1 MIVTVTPNPSIDR
14 TVFVDT
20 IRLREVNRV
29 LATETD
35 AGGKGVNLARVAKE
49 LGADV
54 VATGFL
60 AGSPGQFVRNV
71 LDREGVRHQ
80 FVEIPG
86 ETRVN
91 IFVEQRLGSG
101 PPTSF
106 NEDGA
111 EVSSESWQTLLG
123 KVRELAA
130 GAGWATL
137 GGSVP
142 PGLNEESYVEV
153 LETMRAAGCKVV
165 IDADSTVLRRS
176 VKFRPDLVKPNA
188 SEAQSLLG
196 ERMSTLREALKGAQM
211 LHDSGIGIAIVS
223 RGAAGAALAC
233 SEGLFHGFPPRVEA
247 NSTIG
252 SGDSMIGAML
262 WALEAGKSTVEAF
275 AWGIAAGAAT
285 ATTSGSEIARKPMVD
300 ELIRQ
305 VRVEKHAAP

>member
-1 MIVTVTPNPSIDR
+1 
-14 TVFVDT
+14 
-20 IRLREVNRV
+20 
-29 LATETD
+29 
-35 AGGKGVNLARVAKE
+35 
-49 LGADV
+49 
-54 VATGFL
+54 
-60 AGSPGQFVRNV
+60 
-71 LDREGVRHQ
+71 
-80 FVEIPG
+80 
-86 ETRVN
+86 
-91 IFVEQRLGSG
+91 
-101 PPTSF
+101 
-106 NEDGA
+106 
-111 EVSSESWQTLLG
+111 
-123 KVRELAA
+123 
-130 GAGWATL
+130 
-137 GGSVP
+137 
-142 PGLNEESYVEV
+142 
-153 LETMRAAGCKVV
+153 MRAAGCKVV

-211 LHDSGIGIAIVS
+211 LHDSGVGIAIVS
-223 RGAAGAALAC
+223 RGRRR
-233 SEGLFHGFPPRVEA
+233 GFGVLRRAVSRVPPRVEA